1 MTEIPDVV
9 SEERFEISIACA
21 ILESIVALFNGD
33 YFACQCSCCFVQL
46 VNESRVVVFAALS
59 CHCFVKYC
67 FESVKV
73 CLCNLTGV
81 STNGKLLALCCGDSL
96 GKFES
101 VGNVLGGNGYELRCR
116 VCVLCLKCTDVA
128 FRAYREVVI
137 VVGGVNVNATVA
149 HVFELEAGRIQTGHK
164 NIGTFFVAFA
174 YGFDVC
180 EFLCAAV
187 LDRVSFAVGIFGYVP
202 NERSIKVA
210 FFTRESSETPK
221 LVAVNRNHA
230 SGGIVKVLEVDVVV
244 TVFGVTVNFGY
255 LYRILERLFVNR
267 YKIPHLVAIDVGHIT
282 PESGIAVVLCV
293 NCATISG
300 ITVSGI
306 LHCVA
311 ITVIVVGKTEVC
323 GVVNVT

>member
-9 SEERFEISIACA
+9 SEVRFEINVVFTVS
-21 ILESIVALFNGD
+21 EGIVALFNGD

-101 VGNVLGGNGYELRCR
+101 VGNVRSGNRNELHCR
-116 VCVLCLKCTDVA
+116 VGVLCLKCTDVA

-174 YGFDVC
+174 YGFNVC
-180 EFLCAAV
+180 
-187 LDRVSFAVGIFGYVP
+187 
-202 NERSIKVA
+202 
-210 FFTRESSETPK
+210 
-221 LVAVNRNHA
+221 
-230 SGGIVKVLEVDVVV
+230 
-244 TVFGVTVNFGY
+244 
-255 LYRILERLFVNR
+255 
-267 YKIPHLVAIDVGHIT
+267 
-282 PESGIAVVLCV
+282 
-293 NCATISG
+293 
-300 ITVSGI
+300 
-306 LHCVA
+306 
-311 ITVIVVGKTEVC
+311 
-323 GVVNVT
+323 